1 LIRAISLDLD
11 DTLWPIEACIV
22 RAEAALDEWMH
33 HHCPA
38 AALRYPPLAMR
49 AHRDQ
54 VWHSNPHLSHDL
66 SSLRRMSLG
75 EVFAH
80 FGLGEEAV
88 DHAMAA
94 FNAAR
99 NRVDFYPDALPALE
113 ELSRLLPLASLT
125 NGNADLDMIGIGA
138 HFSARVYS
146 RDLGCAKPD
155 RRMFEHA
162 ASLLEVDMGELLHVG
177 DDPVMD
183 VVGARDAGCMAVWL
197 DRGACAW
204 PPSLV
209 PPALRIESLDALPA
223 LLADLQGSRREIRA

>member
-11 DTLWPIEACIV
+11 DTLWPIEGCIV
-22 RAEAALDEWMH
+22 RAEAALDEWLH
-33 HHCPA
+33 QHCPA
-38 AALRYPPLAMR
+38 AALRFPPIAMR
-49 AHRDQ
+49 AHRDR
-54 VWHSNPHLSHDL
+54 VWHLNPHLSHDL
-66 SSLRRMSLG
+66 ATLRRMSLG
-75 EVFAH
+75 EVFAS

-88 DHAMAA
+88 DHAMVA

-113 ELSRLLPLASLT
+113 QLSLHVPLASLT
-125 NGNADLDMIGIGA
+125 NGNADLDVIGIGA

-155 RRMFEHA
+155 RRLFERA
-162 ASLLEVDMGELLHVG
+162 AHLLGVEVDELMHVG

-183 VVGARDAGCMAVWL
+183 VVGARDAGCVAVWL
-197 DRGACAW
+197 DRGVCAW
-204 PPSLV
+204 PSALA

-223 LLADLQGSRREIRA
+223 LLADLQGSGQEFRT